1 MKEKEC
7 YQVLQAALFDLDGT
21 LLQVDTD
28 EFMSAYIRAIAA
40 AAAPVVEPDRFVQS
54 LLAST
59 SVMMRNRTQGQ
70 TNAEAFWADFNLRLG
85 KTTTK
90 LKPLLDDFYANQF
103 NNLASVTRP
112 GHKAREAVQKTL
124 DLGLRI
130 VLATNPLFPESAI
143 RDRMDWAGIA
153 DLPWELVTSYEYM
166 HSSKPH
172 PEYYLEIASQI
183 ELKPE
188 HCLMVGNDMQ
198 KDIEPASA
206 TGMRTFLVTDY
217 LINHASGENRS
228 DGFGNL
234 SDFILWL
241 DKMSR

>member
-1 MKEKEC
+1 M
-7 YQVLQAALFDLDGT
+7 LQAVLFDLDGT
-21 LLQVDTD
+21 LLQVNTD
-28 EFMSAYIRAIAA
+28 EFMSAYIKAITT
-40 AAAPVVEPDRFVQS
+40 AAAPVVEPGRFVQS

-59 SVMMRNRTQGQ
+59 SVMMQNRAQAQ

-85 KTTTK
+85 KTTAE
-90 LKPLLDDFYANQF
+90 LKPLLDNFYTHQF
-103 NNLASVTRP
+103 NNLSRVTRP
-112 GHKAREAVQKTL
+112 GDKARQAVQKTL

-143 RDRMDWAGIA
+143 RDRMNWAGIG

-172 PEYYLEIASQI
+172 PEYYLEIAAQI
-183 ELKPE
+183 ALKPE

-206 TGMRTFLVTDY
+206 VGMRTFLVTDY
-217 LINHASGENRS
+217 LINHATGATRS

-234 SDFILWL
+234 SDLILWL
-241 DKMSR
+241 DTMPR